1 MGAGANLFLYR
12 ISGAKNGEMKL
23 YIALFLTVF
32 LHLIC
37 LAQEG
42 DYFLT
47 HHKYDDNRYDP
58 LNFDVAQDNNGLI
71 YIANKGGVLR
81 YDGRNWD
88 LVSCNGSVY
97 DVHVTPQNRVYVA
110 GKTGFGYL
118 QNVAGFSNAS
128 YIPIFSKAPVE
139 GITRIE
145 QREDS
150 ILFLNSKV
158 IYIYKESNNTTSQV
172 QAPDNNDFINIFIL
186 SGKVL
191 LQTQNK
197 TIYTLQNGALIEA
210 ATACPRNAWILFAAD
225 HPSNKSISII
235 GTDRNELYWI
245 RQGKASRIYPKDDG
259 YIEQS
264 ELTACVWVSN
274 NLIAIGTLRG
284 GVVFLNATTGTIDKI
299 VNYHTGL
306 PDNEVYALGSDRD
319 KGVWVAHE
327 YGFTRVAPEL
337 PFRCFSNF
345 PGIEGNLLAVMPFE
359 NTVYVGTSTGMFYL
373 EETKN
378 FQTTLQRVEVKGAPR
393 EAKKE
398 RRDNK
403 VSDKAK
409 PEPAKTTTEDTKTRR
424 KAFSFLKSRKKKAR
438 EEEKEK
444 IATEDLSV
452 SEKKTVGQDK
462 GKETFLRRIFS
473 RKPKTIFERHRQ
485 LRSIR
490 YTYKTV
496 TGFTGKSNSIRH
508 LRNSL
513 LSGGTGGLFEIKDKK
528 AFRIDNDNTLVFS
541 YDATRNEIL
550 SFTDDHV
557 LKVFLRANDEW
568 SVSSSIKIDDDIV
581 HINCTNQQDIWLAGR
596 NAIYMLQRT
605 TAGQLE
611 VARTLNISNPF
622 NDDVYSFVHNN
633 RTYFITSH
641 DCFYYDASRK
651 VLLHDRVF
659 KKQFGKAERVILS
672 NESIW
677 IFNGSRWICIT
688 DKDTQHKA
696 LNVLGFFKQVKSLY
710 APEGG
715 DCWVTTSTNELY
727 KVSSAGYRESSL
739 IHKVLLREVRTKE
752 GQPLPLEGL
761 HVDQDNSSLAFEF
774 VHPDYVGLL
783 GVQYQYKLNGLSDEW
798 TAWTPSSSLSYQLL
812 PAGSYD
818 LHVRIRDTLG
828 DVSEEQIIHFNV
840 VPPYWKTSWFYLM
853 EIIFFSSLLW
863 VTFRLN
869 RKESR
874 YEFISRVLTLL
885 TLVLIIELIQNL
897 AQSYW
902 TTNTSPVI
910 NFFVQAAIALLVYP
924 VEKILRKFLS
934 GKPG

>member
-1 MGAGANLFLYR
+1 
-12 ISGAKNGEMKL
+12 MKL
-23 YIALFLTVF
+23 YIALFLSVF
-32 LHLIC
+32 SYSVC
-37 LAQEG
+37 QAQEG

-47 HHKYDDNRYDP
+47 HHRYDDNRYDAV
-58 LNFDVAQDNNGLI
+58 NFDVAQDSNGLI

-81 YDGRNWD
+81 YDGHNWD

-97 DVHVTPQNRVYVA
+97 DVHITPQNRVYVA

-118 QNVAGFSNAS
+118 QNVTGFSNAS

-139 GITRIE
+139 GIIRIE
-145 QREDS
+145 QRHDS
-150 ILFLNSKV
+150 ILFLSNKV
-158 IYIYKESNNTTSQV
+158 LYIYKESQNTTTQI
-172 QAPDNNDFINIFIL
+172 QAPDDSDFTNIFIL

-197 TIYTLQNGALIEA
+197 TIYTLQHDKLKEA
-210 ATACPRNAWILFAAD
+210 VTACPRNAWILFAAD
-225 HPSNKSISII
+225 HPSNKNITLI

-245 RQGKASRIYPKDDG
+245 RQGKPSRIYPKDDG

-264 ELTACVWVSN
+264 ELTACSWVSD

-284 GVVFLNATTGTIDKI
+284 GVVFLNATTGMIDKI

-327 YGFTRVAPEL
+327 YGFTRIAPEL

-378 FQTTLQRVEVKGAPR
+378 FQTTLKRVEVKGGPR
-393 EAKKE
+393 GKKKE
-398 RRDNK
+398 GTENK
-403 VSDKAK
+403 VSKK
-409 PEPAKTTTEDTKTRR
+409 IETPPAKTTMEETKTKR
-424 KAFSFLKSRKKKAR
+424 KAFSFLKSKKKKAQ
-438 EEEKEK
+438 EAEAKENEK
-444 IATEDLSV
+444 A
-452 SEKKTVGQDK
+452 SETVPAETTAEPAKK
-462 GKETFLRRIFS
+462 KETFLQRIFS

-485 LRSIR
+485 LKSIR
-490 YTYKTV
+490 YTYKPV
-496 TGFTGKSNSIRH
+496 TGFTGKSSSIRH
-508 LRNSL
+508 LKNSL
-513 LSGGTGGLFEIKDKK
+513 LSGGTGGLFEIKDKS

-541 YDATRNEIL
+541 YDAAQNEIF
-550 SFTDDHV
+550 SFTDSHV
-557 LKVFLRANDEW
+557 FKVFTQEKDQW

-581 HINCTNQQDIWLAGR
+581 HINRTNSQDIWLAGR
-596 NAIYMLQRT
+596 NAIYLLQRNQ
-605 TAGQLE
+605 AGQLK
-611 VARTLNISNPF
+611 VVRTLGISNPF

-633 RTYFITSH
+633 KAYFITSH
-641 DCFYYDASRK
+641 DCFYYEASRN
-651 VLLHDRVF
+651 VLLHDREF

-677 IFNGSRWICIT
+677 IFNGNRWICLT
-688 DKDTQHKA
+688 DKDAQHRA

-710 APEGG
+710 AQEGG
-715 DCWVTTSTNELY
+715 ECWVTTSTNELY
-727 KVSSAGYRESSL
+727 KVSSAGYNESSMM
-739 IHKVLLREVRTKE
+739 HKVLLREVRNKGGE
-752 GQPLPLEGL
+752 LLPLNDL
-761 HVDQDNSSLAFEF
+761 HVEQDNSSLAFEF
-774 VHPDYVGLL
+774 VHPDYLGLI

-828 DVSEEQIIHFNV
+828 KVSEEQVIHFNV
-840 VPPYWKTSWFYLM
+840 VPPYWKTSWFYLL
-853 EIIFFSSLLW
+853 EIIFFGSLLW
-863 VTFRLN
+863 ATFRLN

-874 YEFISRVLTLL
+874 YEFVTRILTLL

-897 AQSYW
+897 VESYW
-902 TTNTSPVI
+902 ATNTSPVI

-924 VEKILRKFLS
+924 IEKILRKFLS
-934 GKPG
+934 GKPE

>member
-1 MGAGANLFLYR
+1 
-12 ISGAKNGEMKL
+12 MKL
-23 YIALFLTVF
+23 HIALFLLEFFPLV
-32 LHLIC
+32 C

-58 LNFDVAQDNNGLI
+58 VNFDVAQDNNGLI

-81 YDGRNWD
+81 YDGHNWD

-97 DVHVTPQNRVYVA
+97 DVHITAQNRVYVA
-110 GKTGFGYL
+110 SKTGFGYL
-118 QNVAGFSNAS
+118 QNVTGFSTSS
-128 YIPIFSKAPVE
+128 YISLFSKAPVE
-139 GITRIE
+139 GIVRIE
-145 QREDS
+145 QRGDS
-150 ILFLNSKV
+150 ILFLSNK
-158 IYIYKESNNTTSQV
+158 ILYIYHESQNTISQV
-172 QAPDNNDFINIFIL
+172 QAPAGNDFANIFIL
-186 SGKVL
+186 SGKLL
-191 LQTQNK
+191 LQTQDKN
-197 TIYTLQNGALIEA
+197 IYTLWKGKLKEV
-210 ATACPRNAWILFAAD
+210 ATACPRNTWILFAVD
-225 HPSNKSISII
+225 HPTNKAISLI

-264 ELTACVWVSN
+264 ELTACIWVSN

-284 GVVFLNATTGTIDKI
+284 GVVFLNATTGMIDKI

-327 YGFTRVAPEL
+327 YGFTRVAPDL

-345 PGIEGNLLAVMPFE
+345 PGIEGNLLSVMPFE

-378 FQTTLQRVEVKGAPR
+378 FQTTLQRVEVKGSPR
-393 EAKKE
+393 KTNSKQTVT
-398 RRDNK
+398 K
-403 VSDKAK
+403 VSEPVTTQSAK
-409 PEPAKTTTEDTKTRR
+409 SAAENTKTKR
-424 KAFSFLKSRKKKAR
+424 KAFSFLKSKKKKAR
-438 EEEKEK
+438 EEEEKEK
-444 IATEDLSV
+444 QAV
-452 SEKKTVGQDK
+452 VEKPEEKPAEPAK
-462 GKETFLRRIFS
+462 RKETFLQRIFS

-485 LRSIR
+485 LKSIR
-490 YTYKTV
+490 YTYKAV

-508 LRNSL
+508 FKNSL

-528 AFRIDNDNTLVFS
+528 ADRIDGDNTLVFS
-541 YDATRNEIL
+541 YNASLNEIF

-557 LKVFLRANDEW
+557 LKIFAQKDNKW
-568 SVSSSIKIDDDIV
+568 SVSSSLKIEDDIV
-581 HINCTNQQDIWLAGR
+581 HINCISEQDIWLAGR
-596 NAIYMLQRT
+596 NAIYLLQRNA
-605 TAGQLE
+605 AGQLQM
-611 VARTLNISNPF
+611 VRTLSISNPF

-633 RTYFITSH
+633 NAYFITTH

-651 VLLHDRVF
+651 VLLHDREF
-659 KKQFGKAERVILS
+659 MKQFGKAERVIMS
-672 NESIW
+672 NENIW
-677 IFNGSRWICIT
+677 IFNGSQWICLS
-688 DKDTQHKA
+688 DKDTQYKG
-696 LNVLGFFKQVKSLY
+696 LNVLGFFKQIKSLY
-710 APEGG
+710 AHEGG
-715 DCWVTTSTNELY
+715 ECWVTTSTNELY
-727 KVSSAGYRESSL
+727 RISSAKYNESSTM
-739 IHKVLLREVRTKE
+739 HKVLLREVRSKE
-752 GQPLPLEGL
+752 GQLLPLEDL
-761 HVDQDNSSLAFEF
+761 HVEQDNSSLAFEF
-774 VHPDYVGLL
+774 VHPDYLGLL

-828 DVSEEQIIHFNV
+828 KVSEEQVIHFNV
-840 VPPYWKTSWFYLM
+840 VPPYWKTSWFYML
-853 EIIFFSSLLW
+853 EIIFFGSLLW
-863 VTFRLN
+863 ATFRLN

-874 YEFISRVLTLL
+874 YEFVTRILTLL

-897 AQSYW
+897 AESYW

-910 NFFVQAAIALLVYP
+910 NFFVQATIALLVYP
-924 VEKILRKFLS
+924 VEKILKKFLS

>member
-1 MGAGANLFLYR
+1 
-12 ISGAKNGEMKL
+12 MKL
-23 YIALFLTVF
+23 HIALFLLVF
-32 LHLIC
+32 FHSVC

-58 LNFDVAQDNNGLI
+58 VNFDVAQDSNGLI

-81 YDGRNWD
+81 YDGHNWD

-97 DVHVTPQNRVYVA
+97 DVHITAENRVYVA

-118 QNVAGFSNAS
+118 QNVAGFSTAS
-128 YIPIFSKAPVE
+128 YISIFNKAPVE
-139 GITRIE
+139 GIVRIE
-145 QREDS
+145 QRADS
-150 ILFLNSKV
+150 ILFLSNK
-158 IYIYKESNNTTSQV
+158 ILYIYHESKNTVSQV
-172 QAPDNNDFINIFIL
+172 QAPANNDFTNIFVL
-186 SGKVL
+186 SGKLL

-197 TIYTLQNGALIEA
+197 NIYTLQKGKLKEA
-210 ATACPRNAWILFAAD
+210 VTTCPRNAWILFAVD
-225 HPSNKSISII
+225 HPANKSISLI

-245 RQGKASRIYPKDDG
+245 RQGKASRIYPKDDE

-264 ELTACVWVSN
+264 ELTACSWVSN

-284 GVVFLNATTGTIDKI
+284 GVVFLNATTGMIDKI

-319 KGVWVAHE
+319 KGVWVAHQ
-327 YGFTRVAPEL
+327 YGFTRIAPDL

-393 EAKKE
+393 KASNKRTVAK
-398 RRDNK
+398 
-403 VSDKAK
+403 VV
-409 PEPAKTTTEDTKTRR
+409 EPATTQSAKSTIENSKTKR
-424 KAFSFLKSRKKKAR
+424 KAFSFLKSKKKKAR
-438 EEEKEK
+438 EEEEQEQQAVVEESAEK
-444 IATEDLSV
+444 TAEPA
-452 SEKKTVGQDK
+452 KR
-462 GKETFLRRIFS
+462 KETFLQRIFS

-485 LRSIR
+485 LKSIR
-490 YTYKTV
+490 YTYKAV
-496 TGFTGKSNSIRH
+496 TGFTGKSSSIRH
-508 LRNSL
+508 LKNSL
-513 LSGGTGGLFEIKDKK
+513 LSGGTGGLFEIKDNQ
-528 AFRIDNDNTLVFS
+528 ANRIDDDNTLVFS
-541 YDATRNEIL
+541 YNASLNEIF

-557 LKVFLRANDEW
+557 LKIFASKNDKW
-568 SVSSSIKIDDDIV
+568 SVSASVKIDDDIV
-581 HINCTNQQDIWLAGR
+581 HINSTNQQDIWLAGR
-596 NAIYMLQRT
+596 NAIYLLQCN
-605 TAGQLE
+605 ADGKLQ
-611 VARTLNISNPF
+611 VVRTLSISNPF

-633 RTYFITSH
+633 NAYFITSH

-651 VLLHDRVF
+651 SLLHDREF
-659 KKQFGKAERVILS
+659 RKQFGKAERVIMS
-672 NESIW
+672 NENIW
-677 IFNGSRWICIT
+677 IFNGNQWICLS
-688 DKDTQHKA
+688 DKDTQYKG
-696 LNVLGFFKQVKSLY
+696 LNVLGFFKQIKSLY
-710 APEGG
+710 AQEDGE
-715 DCWVTTSTNELY
+715 CWVTTSTNELY
-727 KVSSAGYRESSL
+727 KISSAKYTDSSMM
-739 IHKVLLREVRTKE
+739 HKVLLREVRSKE
-752 GQPLPLEGL
+752 GQLLPLEDL
-761 HVDQDNSSLAFEF
+761 NVEQDNSSLAFEF
-774 VHPDYVGLL
+774 VHPDYLGLL
-783 GVQYQYKLNGLSDEW
+783 GVQYQYKLDGLSDEW
-798 TAWTPSSSLSYQLL
+798 TAWTSSASLSYQLL

-828 DVSEEQIIHFNV
+828 KVSEEQIIHFNV
-840 VPPYWKTSWFYLM
+840 VPPYWKTSWFYLL
-853 EIIFFSSLLW
+853 EIIFFGSLLW

-874 YEFISRVLTLL
+874 YEFVTRILTLL

-897 AQSYW
+897 AESYW

-910 NFFVQAAIALLVYP
+910 NFFVQATMALLVYP